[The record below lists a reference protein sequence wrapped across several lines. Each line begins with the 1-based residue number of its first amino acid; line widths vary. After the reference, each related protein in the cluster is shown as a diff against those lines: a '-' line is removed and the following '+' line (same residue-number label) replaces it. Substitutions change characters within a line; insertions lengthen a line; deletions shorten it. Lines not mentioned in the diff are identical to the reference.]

1 MPDVAG
7 YRDRAA
13 LERDASPRGRVTLDY
28 DQAAPGRG
36 PNALRRVALHHDRSR
51 PEVLADGPADE
62 AGDRDGGA
70 VAEAADEIPGVAR
83 DGDVQPAGD
92 THHQVV
98 AATRLADVDGRS
110 VRKAAQNGV
119 YLPHGHVSAAEFGR
133 RQACH
138 V

>member
-36 PNALRRVALHHDRSR
+36 PNALRRVALHPDRSR
-51 PEVLADGPADE
+51 TEVLADRPADE

-92 THHQVV
+92 THPQVV
-98 AATRLADVDGRS
+98 GATRVGGLARPSLREG
-110 VRKAAQNGV
+110 A
-119 YLPHGHVSAAEFGR
+119 
-133 RQACH
+133 
-138 V
+138 